1 MVITVLS
8 SISFSKASCTK
19 NSLSASNA
27 LVASSNRRIFGSFK
41 MALAI
46 ANLCLWPPESICP
59 LSPTIVSNPLGKD
72 LMKFRALAFLA
83 ASSIWVGLTLF
94 MSGAP

>member
-1 MVITVLS
+1 MNYKNIV
-8 SISFSKASCTK
+8 KYTK
-19 NSLSASNA
+19 EIIKQRFWHA
-27 LVASSNRRIFGSFK
+27 LKTINVHCHIIWSDRVV
-41 MALAI
+41 
-46 ANLCLWPPESICP
+46 CLPESICP

-72 LMKFRALAFLA
+72 LMKLRALAFLA

>member
-1 MVITVLS
+1 M
-8 SISFSKASCTK
+8 K
-19 NSLSASNA
+19 SLNKDFDMHYKKTINVYCHIIWSDR
-27 LVASSNRRIFGSFK
+27 VV
-41 MALAI
+41 
-46 ANLCLWPPESICP
+46 CLPESICP

-72 LMKFRALAFLA
+72 LMKLRALAFLA